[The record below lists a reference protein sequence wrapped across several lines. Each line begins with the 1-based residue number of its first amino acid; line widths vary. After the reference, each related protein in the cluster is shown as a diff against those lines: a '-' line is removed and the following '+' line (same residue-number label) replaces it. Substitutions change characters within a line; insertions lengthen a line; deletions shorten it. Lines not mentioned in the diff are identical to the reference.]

1 MTDLLQL
8 AVSNLLSPIVLF
20 FSLGGV
26 AAVLRSDLAIPEAVG
41 KALSLYLM
49 MAIGFKGGV
58 ELSANGAAGTV
69 GAALTLALVLSLA
82 LPVVAFA
89 LLRSLTRLDTW
100 NAAAIAAHYGS
111 VSIVT
116 FVAATG
122 YLQSRG
128 IAYEGYVVAMLAV
141 METPAIVTGLLLARR
156 AVRGA
161 REAVAPL
168 VSSEVARE
176 VFLSG
181 SVVLLAGSFVIGLT
195 TGERGMAV
203 MAPVV
208 VDPFA
213 GLLAVFL
220 LDMGLLVGRR
230 LREFGSVGWAVIAFG
245 VYMPL
250 LGAGVGLAAAYGL
263 GLSEGGMTLVS
274 VLAGSASYIVVP
286 AAMRLS
292 LPQANPTLYVTLS
305 LAVTFPFNLVVGI
318 PLYHAA
324 AQSIARL

>member
-1 MTDLLQL
+1 MTELLQL
-8 AVSNLLSPIVLF
+8 AVGNLLSPIVLF
-20 FSLGGV
+20 FALGAV
-26 AAVLRSDLAIPEAVG
+26 AAVLRSDLVIPEAAG
-41 KALSLYLM
+41 KTLSLYLM
-49 MAIGFKGGV
+49 IAIGFKGGV
-58 ELSANGAAGTV
+58 ALSANGAAGTV

-89 LLRSLTRLDTW
+89 LLRSFTRLDIW

-122 YLQSRG
+122 YLQNRG

-141 METPAIVTGLLLARR
+141 METPAIVTGLLLSRR
-156 AVRGA
+156 AGTSSMGA
-161 REAVAPL
+161 AAPL
-168 VSSEVARE
+168 VSREVVRE

-181 SVVLLAGSFVIGLT
+181 SVVLLAGSFVIGLM
-195 TGERGMAV
+195 TGDRGMAV
-203 MAPVV
+203 MAPLIAG
-208 VDPFA
+208 PFS

-230 LREFGSVGWAVIAFG
+230 LREFGAVGWSVVAFG

-250 LGAGVGLAAAYGL
+250 LGAGVGLISAYGL
-263 GLSEGGMTLVS
+263 GLSEGGMTLVA